1 MGDSVRIKVCGLT
14 REEDVGLAAEL
25 GAWAVGFV
33 FCAASPRAVSPAQ
46 AARIGRAAGAVPR
59 VGVFVDAPLDELRAT
74 VDTAGLHAVQLHGE
88 ESPAACARVRAALP
102 GVALYKALRLRDVAE
117 LALLPD
123 YASICD
129 ALLIDAYVEGGA
141 RGGTGRVAEW
151 ELAAQAA
158 RGSRVILAGGLGPVN
173 VRQAR
178 ARVAPWALDASS
190 GLEHSPGVKSAFK
203 MRQFFAQ
210 AGRAGEGAL

>member
-1 MGDSVRIKVCGLT
+1 L
-14 REEDVGLAAEL
+14 
-25 GAWAVGFV
+25 
-33 FCAASPRAVSPAQ
+33 Q
-46 AARIGRAAGAVPR
+46 
-59 VGVFVDAPLDELRAT
+59 
-74 VDTAGLHAVQLHGE
+74 AVQLHGD
-88 ESPAACARVRAALP
+88 ESPADCARVRAALP
-102 GVALYKALRLRDVAE
+102 GVAVYKALRLRDVAE
-117 LALLPD
+117 LVLLPD
-123 YASICD
+123 YAAVCD

-141 RGGTGRVAEW
+141 RGGTGRIADW

-158 RGSRVILAGGLGPVN
+158 REARVILAGGLGPGN